1 MAPERIVL
9 RFNATTSDK
18 PVIYHL
24 VKKYNLIINI
34 LKARINPHKEGMMV
48 LELHGEPEQYAH
60 GLEYLRSM
68 GVTIQ
73 PLSEQVQHNETICN
87 HCGACIN
94 VCPSG
99 ALYLERPD
107 MKVKFDNEKCLVC
120 LMCVK
125 ACPYK
130 AMEVYF

>member
-9 RFNATTSDK
+9 HFTATNADQ

-24 VKKYNLIINI
+24 VKNYDLIINI
-34 LKARINPHKEGMMV
+34 LKAKINPHKEGMMV
-48 LELHGEPEQYAH
+48 LELQGEPGKYAQ

-73 PLSEQVQHNETICN
+73 PLSEQVQRNVDLCN
-87 HCGACIN
+87 HCGACVN

-99 ALYLERPD
+99 ALHLQRPD
-107 MKVKFDNEKCLVC
+107 MTVSFDNEKCLVC

-130 AMEVYF
+130 AMEVHF